1 MSLTLVKW
9 ISRILG
15 FLVLA
20 AVGWSI
26 GSTLDTQV
34 PVPYVQFKYILAAV
48 GGLIGFFVAVPLV
61 LNPLLR
67 LQHELRRVPIQSL
80 LAATVG
86 LAVGLLLS
94 LPLSYAAQ
102 FLPFSL
108 GSVAPVV
115 ISVALGY
122 MGLMVGLTR
131 SKDIVALLPLRR
143 QQHAGRTPTASE
155 TVLLDTSVII
165 DGRIA
170 DVAQTGF
177 IQGTLLV
184 PRFVLAELQHIA
196 DSADTLRRNRG
207 RRGLDVL
214 NKLQKND
221 QVPIEITDMDADEAR
236 DVDAK
241 LVVLAKRLSSPVLTN
256 DYNLNRVAELQ
267 GVRVLNINELANA
280 VKTVVLPG
288 EGLKVRIIQEGK
300 EIGQGVG
307 YLPDGTMIVV
317 ENGRRYLNN
326 TVDVTVTRVLQTV
339 QGRMIFAAPTSVNG
353 QSKEE

>member
-1 MSLTLVKW
+1 MSLALVKW
-9 ISRILG
+9 LFRILG
-15 FLVLA
+15 MLVLG

-26 GSTLDTQV
+26 GSSLDIQL
-34 PVPYVQFKYILAAV
+34 PFPYIQLRHIFAAIGGIL
-48 GGLIGFFVAVPLV
+48 GFLASVSLV
-61 LNPLLR
+61 LNPLQA

-80 LAATVG
+80 LSATIG

-108 GSVAPVV
+108 GNIAPVI

-122 MGLMVGLTR
+122 MGLMVGLAR
-131 SKDIVALLPLRR
+131 HKDLVALWPRRGPLTG
-143 QQHAGRTPTASE
+143 GRGRSDS
-155 TVLLDTSVII
+155 VLLDTSVII

-196 DSADTLRRNRG
+196 DSPDTLRRNRG

-236 DVDAK
+236 DVDGK
-241 LVVLAKRLSSPVLTN
+241 LVVLAKRLASPVLTN

-288 EGLKVRIIQEGK
+288 EPMKVRIIQEGK

-317 ENGRRYLNN
+317 ENGRRHMNS

-339 QGRMIFAAPTSVNG
+339 QGRMIFATPAATNG
-353 QSKEE
+353 QSPTKEE

>member
-9 ISRILG
+9 VVRVLG
-15 FLVLA
+15 LLVLA

-26 GSTLDTQV
+26 GQSIDLQL
-34 PVPYVQFKYILAAV
+34 PLPYIQLRHILAGIGA
-48 GGLIGFFVAVPLV
+48 LLGFFVIEHLTLWPLI
-61 LNPLLR
+61 R
-67 LQHELRRVPIQSL
+67 LQREMRRVPIQSL
-80 LAATVG
+80 LGATIG

-94 LPLSYAAQ
+94 MPLAYAAQ
-102 FLPFSL
+102 FLPLSL
-108 GSVAPVV
+108 GNVVPV
-115 ISVALGY
+115 IIAIALGY
-122 MGLMVGLTR
+122 LGIMVGLTR
-131 SKDIVALLPLRR
+131 HRDMAALLPNRR
-143 QQHAGRTPTASE
+143 QPARVKSDYI
-155 TVLLDTSVII
+155 LLDTSVII

-177 IQGTLLV
+177 VQGVLMV
-184 PRFVLAELQHIA
+184 PRFVLNELQHIA

-207 RRGLDVL
+207 RRGLDIL

-221 QVPIEITDMDADEAR
+221 RVPIEIADVEVEEAR
-236 DVDAK
+236 DVDSK
-241 LVVLAKRLSSPVLTN
+241 LVQLARRMGSPVLTN

-288 EGLKVRIIQEGK
+288 EAMKVRIIQEGK
-300 EIGQGVG
+300 ELGQGVG

-326 TVDVTVTRVLQTV
+326 TLDVTVTRVLQTV
-339 QGRMIFAAPTSVNG
+339 QGRMIFAAPNSTNG
-353 QSKEE
+353 VGKEEG

>member
-122 MGLMVGLTR
+122 MGLMVGL
-131 SKDIVALLPLRR
+131 VGQAP
-143 QQHAGRTPTASE
+143 Q
-155 TVLLDTSVII
+155 
-165 DGRIA
+165 
-170 DVAQTGF
+170 
-177 IQGTLLV
+177 LLV
-184 PRFVLAELQHIA
+184 HIHF
-196 DSADTLRRNRG
+196 R
-207 RRGLDVL
+207 
-214 NKLQKND
+214 
-221 QVPIEITDMDADEAR
+221 
-236 DVDAK
+236 
-241 LVVLAKRLSSPVLTN
+241 
-256 DYNLNRVAELQ
+256 
-267 GVRVLNINELANA
+267 
-280 VKTVVLPG
+280 
-288 EGLKVRIIQEGK
+288 
-300 EIGQGVG
+300 
-307 YLPDGTMIVV
+307 
-317 ENGRRYLNN
+317 
-326 TVDVTVTRVLQTV
+326 
-339 QGRMIFAAPTSVNG
+339 
-353 QSKEE
+353 

>member
-1 MSLTLVKW
+1 MSLALVKW
-9 ISRILG
+9 VVRILG
-15 FLVLA
+15 LLVLA

-26 GSTLDTQV
+26 GQSLDLQV
-34 PVPYVQFKYILAAV
+34 PIPFVQLKYVLAVV
-48 GGLIGFFVAVPLV
+48 GGLIGFFVTEHVTLY
-61 LNPLLR
+61 PLLA
-67 LQHELRRVPIQSL
+67 LQREMRRVPIQSL
-80 LAATVG
+80 LGATIG

-94 LPLSYAAQ
+94 LPLAYAAQ
-102 FLPFSL
+102 FLPLSL
-108 GSVAPVV
+108 GNVAPVV

-122 MGLMVGLTR
+122 LGIMVGLTR
-131 SKDIVALLPLRR
+131 HKDIAALLPTRR
-143 QQHAGRTPTASE
+143 SRHASSE
-155 TVLLDTSVII
+155 AILLDTSVII

-184 PRFVLAELQHIA
+184 PRFVLNELQHIA
-196 DSADTLRRNRG
+196 DSPDTLRRNRG
-207 RRGLDVL
+207 RRGLDIL

-221 QVPIEITDMDADEAR
+221 RVPIEINDMDAEEAR
-236 DVDAK
+236 EVDAK
-241 LVVLAKRLSSPVLTN
+241 LVQLAKRLQCPVLTN

-280 VKTVVLPG
+280 VKTVLLPG
-288 EGLKVRIIQEGK
+288 ESLKVRIIQEGK

-326 TVDVTVTRVLQTV
+326 SLDVTVTRVLQTV
-339 QGRMIFAAPTSVNG
+339 QGRMIFAAPASTNG
-353 QSKEE
+353 TAKDE

>member
-9 ISRILG
+9 IFRILG
-15 FLVLA
+15 LLVLG

-26 GSTLDTQV
+26 GSTLDAQFSV
-34 PVPYVQFKYILAAV
+34 PVVQLKYILAAV
-48 GGLIGFFVAVPLV
+48 GGLLGFFLAVRFV
-61 LNPLLR
+61 LNPLLG

-80 LAATVG
+80 LAGTLG

-108 GSVAPVV
+108 GSIAPVV
-115 ISVALGY
+115 VSIALGY
-122 MGLMVGLTR
+122 LGLMVGLTR
-131 SKDIVALLPLRR
+131 TKDIMALVPMRR
-143 QQHAGRTPTASE
+143 HAAKVSGGSD

-236 DVDAK
+236 DVDGK

-288 EGLKVRIIQEGK
+288 EGMKVRIIQEGK
-300 EIGQGVG
+300 EVGQGVG

-317 ENGRRYLNN
+317 ENGRRYMNN
-326 TVDVTVTRVLQTV
+326 TLDVTVTRVLQTV
-339 QGRMIFAAPTSVNG
+339 QGRMIFATPAGVNG